1 MFFSSSLFFSS
12 GLEMLL
18 TSNKNGCQRPRL
30 DPDSPK
36 QRFRSRAHHPAHM
49 LLFAQRGLDYRV
61 IFVSIHASVFIW
73 IQRKLC
79 LGFAKYSWVFPC
91 FITGIFFF
99 LTQWYTCPL
108 KLDYRSGV
116 VGESEKC
123 CGLSVSRGKDTL
135 TMSLDKLCLWR
146 QEQSSFEETEVK
158 TDFHLMVGTLRF
170 FKKLFTL
177 K

>member
-1 MFFSSSLFFSS
+1 MAVKGQGSTLTLPNKGFGPEHTTPLTCSYLHREDWITGSSLFPSTLPCSFGYRENCAWDLQSTAEYFLVSS
-12 GLEMLL
+12 LA
-18 TSNKNGCQRPRL
+18 
-30 DPDSPK
+30 
-36 QRFRSRAHHPAHM
+36 F
-49 LLFAQRGLDYRV
+49 
-61 IFVSIHASVFIW
+61 
-73 IQRKLC
+73 
-79 LGFAKYSWVFPC
+79 
-91 FITGIFFF
+91 FFF

-123 CGLSVSRGKDTL
+123 CGLSFSRGKDTL

-170 FKKLFTL
+170 F
-177 K
+177 